1 MPEYRFIEWNEDNFD
16 VRACPYVERAYRAR
30 EFAFVS
36 DYARGKALY
45 DHGGIYLDTDVEVL
59 KPFDDLL
66 SYRSFWGFEAGN
78 FIAAGARQEALRSNG
93 NPGRLGTAFR
103 AYLTPFRIS
112 HGRRGGRSPSRKR
125 W

>member
-78 FIAAGARQEALRSNG
+78 FIAAGIIGAV
-93 NPGRLGTAFR
+93 PGHDIIK
-103 AYLTPFRIS
+103 AYLGQYHTANYP
-112 HGRRGGRSPSRKR
+112 GGKRRRRS
-125 W
+125 